1 MSKLGDDAMPLFP
14 AARRAVL
21 ALSVIALAAC
31 AQNPSQQP
39 GTGTGVGAATG
50 AVVGG
55 VLGNVLSADGRRSEN
70 TAIGAAVGAALGGGV
85 GYAMDRQRRDFE
97 QELAAERARN
107 DVQIEQLRR
116 DVLLLTLDQDV
127 QFAVDS
133 AAVQPGFRTTLG
145 KVADVLRRH
154 PETAVTV
161 IGHTD
166 STGAES
172 YNQMLSQRRAEAVR
186 DELVANGVRAG
197 RLTTV
202 GRGETEPRASND
214 TSQGRAANRRV
225 ELVLTEPA

>member
-1 MSKLGDDAMPLFP
+1 MTVSTN
-14 AARRAVL
+14 ARRSLLAVTVL
-21 ALSVIALAAC
+21 AVAAC
-31 AQNPSQQP
+31 AQGQP
-39 GTGTGVGAATG
+39 GQPGRGTGVGAATG

-55 VLGNVLSADGRRSEN
+55 VLGNVLSAEGRRSEN
-70 TAIGAAVGAALGGGV
+70 TAIGAAVGAALGGGA
-85 GYAMDRQRRDFE
+85 GYAMDRQRQDFE

-133 AAVQPGFRTTLG
+133 AAIEPGFRDTLT

-154 PETAVTV
+154 PGTEVTV

-166 STGAES
+166 STGAPS
-172 YNQMLSQRRAEAVR
+172 YNQMLSERRAEAVR
-186 DELVANGVRAG
+186 DELVAMGVDAG

-202 GRGETEPRASND
+202 GRGESEPRAGND
-214 TSQGRAANRRV
+214 TARGRAANRRV

>member
-1 MSKLGDDAMPLFP
+1 MSLSVF
-14 AARRAVL
+14 ARRGLVAATV
-21 ALSVIALAAC
+21 VALAAC
-31 AQNPSQQP
+31 APGQSGQP
-39 GTGTGVGAATG
+39 GQPGRGTGVGAATG

-55 VLGNVLSADGRRSEN
+55 VLGNVVSAEGRRAEN
-70 TAIGAAVGAALGGGV
+70 TAIGAAVGAALGGGA
-85 GYAMDRQRRDFE
+85 GYAMDRQRQDFE
-97 QELAAERARN
+97 RELAAERSRD

-116 DVLLLTLDQDV
+116 DVLLLTLDQEV

-133 AAVQPGFRTTLG
+133 AAIQPGFRDTLA

-154 PETAVTV
+154 PGTAVTV

-172 YNQMLSQRRAEAVR
+172 YNQQLSERRARAVR
-186 DELVANGVRAG
+186 DELVAMGVSG
-197 RLTTV
+197 ERLTTM

-214 TSQGRAANRRV
+214 TATGRAANRRV